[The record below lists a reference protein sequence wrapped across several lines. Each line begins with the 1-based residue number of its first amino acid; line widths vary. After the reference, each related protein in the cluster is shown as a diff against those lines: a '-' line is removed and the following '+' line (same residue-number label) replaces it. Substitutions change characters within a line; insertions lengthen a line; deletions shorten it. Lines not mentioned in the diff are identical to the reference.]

1 MIEVLLPTHLRRL
14 AGVERSVSLEV
25 SPPVTLGAVLDELEH
40 SYPALRGTIRD
51 HVTLQRRDFVRFFV
65 FKEDW
70 SHHPAEMELPQAVAD
85 GEEPF
90 RIIGAMAGG

>member
-25 SPPVTLGAVLDELEH
+25 NPPVTLGAVLDELER
-40 SYPALRGTIRD
+40 SYPVLRGTIRD
-51 HVTLQRRDFVRFFV
+51 HTSQQRRDFVRFFV

-70 SHHPAEMELPQAVAD
+70 SHHPPETELPEAIASGQ
-85 GEEPF
+85 EPF

>member
-14 AGVERSVSLEV
+14 AGVERGVSLEV
-25 SPPVTLGAVLDELEH
+25 RPPVTLGALLDELERR
-40 SYPALRGTIRD
+40 YPVLCGTIRE
-51 HVTLQRRDFVRFFV
+51 HASRQRRDYVRFFV

-70 SHHPAEMELPQAVAD
+70 SHHPAETVLPEAVIA